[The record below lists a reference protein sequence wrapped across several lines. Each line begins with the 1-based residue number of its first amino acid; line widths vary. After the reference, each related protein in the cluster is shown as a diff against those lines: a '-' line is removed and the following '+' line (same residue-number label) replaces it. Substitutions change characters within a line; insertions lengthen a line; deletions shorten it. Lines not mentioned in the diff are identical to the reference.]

1 MKLLISL
8 FLLSIFSANAA
19 IDDQVLSQKVTSEN
33 LSILGQGKSVES
45 EKVKRGYLG
54 RSFLPSLILEF
65 GQERF
70 QTGRYKT
77 FSNPYGMLEARIN
90 LFRGG
95 RDKIET
101 NIRDLNAR
109 ISEYNRSSAVRD
121 QLNKVRKV
129 QWQIIYNNE
138 LIKILET
145 EQDQNSKI
153 RSQADRRA
161 RSGVATRTDTL
172 EFNIYSSELEEGL
185 ESLQHENKILKI
197 SLLPLLGLN
206 SEAELQF
213 QDDLLHEHDDELL
226 SKNFQPAN
234 YPQVAS
240 MKAEYESFQLQKR
253 SNNLWWTPSL
263 DVYGGYY
270 LYTLRDRDYLAIDAR
285 DDRVIGARVTFQLFD
300 GLKSYNQASASHYQ
314 AESKRLQGQYLEK
327 QTEAQYLMLKEDLLH
342 THEVMHYIEDRIKK
356 SKDYLR
362 LTLNEYDRGVKNSLD
377 ALVAMQRYFRYEKQY
392 LEKKKEYQV
401 IKADILSLRGE

>member
-8 FLLSIFSANAA
+8 FLLSNIVANAA
-19 IDDQVLSQKVTSEN
+19 IDDQVLTQKVTASN
-33 LSILGQGKSVES
+33 LSIMGQGKSVES
-45 EKVKRGYLG
+45 EKVKKGYLG

-70 QTGRYKT
+70 QTGRYKSY
-77 FSNPYGMLEARIN
+77 SNPYGMLEARIN

-95 RDKIET
+95 RDKIE
-101 NIRDLNAR
+101 NDIRDLNSR
-109 ISEYNRSSAVRD
+109 ISEYNKSSAVRD

-129 QWQIIYNNE
+129 QWQIIHNNE
-138 LIKILET
+138 LIKILEN
-145 EQDQNSKI
+145 EESQNNKI
-153 RSQADRRA
+153 RSQAERRA

-172 EFNIYSSELEEGL
+172 EFSIYSSELEEAL
-185 ESLQHENKILKI
+185 ESLKHENKILKI

-206 SEAELQF
+206 SEEELQF
-213 QDDLLHEHDDELL
+213 QDALLHEHDDQLL
-226 SKNFQPAN
+226 SKNFKAGSHP
-234 YPQVAS
+234 VVSS
-240 MKAEYESFQLQKR
+240 MKAEYEGYQLQKR

-270 LYTLRDRDYLAIDAR
+270 LYTLRDRDYLAINAR
-285 DDRVIGARVTFQLFD
+285 DDQVVGARITFLLFD
-300 GLKSYNQASASHYQ
+300 GLKSYNQGSASHYQ
-314 AESKRLQGQYLEK
+314 AEAKRLQSQYLEK

-356 SKDYLR
+356 SKDYLKA
-362 LTLNEYDRGVKNSLD
+362 TLDEYDRGVKNSLD
-377 ALVAMQRYFRYEKQY
+377 ALTAMQRYYRYEKQY

-401 IKADILSLRGE
+401 IKSDILALRGE